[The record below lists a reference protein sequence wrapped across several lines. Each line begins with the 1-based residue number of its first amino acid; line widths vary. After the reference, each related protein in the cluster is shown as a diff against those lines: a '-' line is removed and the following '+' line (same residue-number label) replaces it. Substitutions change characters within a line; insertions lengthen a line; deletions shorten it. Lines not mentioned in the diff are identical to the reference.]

1 MNQAIAIGLD
11 LVNNI
16 FQVHGVDAGGAIST
30 RRSTPGAERYT
41 LDGVRYC
48 GPLVQR
54 MKRRRSRR

>member
-11 LVNNI
+11 LANNI
-16 FQVHGVDAGGAIST
+16 FQVHGVDAGDAIST
-30 RRSTPGAERYT
+30 RQSTLGVERYT